1 MYTPGQP
8 SARVKAYLD
17 WIANAGQATVMELG
31 FVPLKGGQ

>member
-1 MYTPGQP
+1 
-8 SARVKAYLD
+8 VKAYLD